1 MKNFEKI
8 SKMNLADLDRPE
20 GIIEEESIQDADLCV
35 EKTAQ
40 NPEDGERSETI
51 VTENVQEQP
60 EELAKK
66 EMMEPQGRHFRV
78 DANVTEKE
86 LKAFLFG
93 HTYRQPLMI
102 IVTILAIAWPLA
114 VLIKK
119 QGSVTMPLICSLFIL
134 IWIPFTTNLRAK
146 NAKKLNPIY
155 NEEFHYMFDE
165 WGLHLELGDDAID
178 VEWKKVTKLIFYKS
192 VAVIYTGKNNA
203 FLIPS
208 AAMGT
213 QREEIVNFIKEMK
226 KR

>member
-78 DANVTEKE
+78 D
-86 LKAFLFG
+86 
-93 HTYRQPLMI
+93 
-102 IVTILAIAWPLA
+102 
-114 VLIKK
+114 
-119 QGSVTMPLICSLFIL
+119 
-134 IWIPFTTNLRAK
+134 
-146 NAKKLNPIY
+146 
-155 NEEFHYMFDE
+155 EFHYMFDE
-165 WGLHLELGDDAID
+165 WRLHLELGDDAID

-213 QREEIVNFIKEMK
+213 QREEIMNFIKEMK